1 MAHRSHKEELM
12 TAPLVECVPNFSEG
26 RDPATIDALR
36 AAISGVPGV
45 QLLDVQSDTS
55 HNRSVF
61 TFVAPPA
68 AAVDAAFA
76 AMRVATERID
86 LTKHSGEHPRMG
98 ATDVVPF
105 VPVGH
110 VTMDDCVA
118 LARRL
123 GERAAAELQ
132 IPIYL
137 YARAA
142 TRPERERLPDIRK
155 GEFEGLRERI
165 GKDPVADPDF
175 GPRRIHPTA
184 GATAVGAR
192 PFLVAFNIYLDSS
205 DVAIAKEIAKK
216 IRTSSG
222 GLPAVQAS
230 GFEVAGQAEVSMNL
244 LDIDTTSPAAV
255 FAAVAR
261 EARARGVDVLKSEVV
276 GLVPERAILG
286 AAAAA
291 LKLPDAADHLLEAK
305 IRAAEGP
312 TLDGWLE
319 ELAGGAPVP
328 GGGSAA
334 ALAAALAGALVAM
347 VARLT
352 TGRKAYAA
360 AQGRVAEIL
369 AEADALRAQLRRLVD
384 DDAAAYARV
393 SAAYKLPKDA
403 PGRRRAVGEAV
414 VGAARTPLAMARGA
428 ARLAALAGEI
438 GAIGNKN
445 ASSDAKVAAALAAAA
460 LTGAIEN
467 VRVNVASL
475 SERGLGRSLLE
486 EAERLLAVSPPR

>member
-1 MAHRSHKEELM
+1 VP
-12 TAPLVECVPNFSEG
+12 APLVECVPNFSEG
-26 RDPATIDALR
+26 HNSGTLDALEG
-36 AAISGVPGV
+36 AITAVPGV
-45 QLLDVQSDTS
+45 KLLDVQADRA
-55 HNRSVF
+55 HHRSVF
-61 TFVAPPA
+61 TFVAPP
-68 AAVDAAFA
+68 DAALEA
-76 AMRVATERID
+76 ALRAVRVATERID
-86 LTKHSGEHPRMG
+86 LTKHAGEHPRMG

-105 VPVGH
+105 VPVRD

-123 GERAAAELQ
+123 GERVAAELE
-132 IPIYL
+132 IPVYL

-142 TRPERERLPDIRK
+142 TRPERERLPEIRK
-155 GEFEGLRERI
+155 GEFEGLRDRI
-165 GKDPVADPDF
+165 GRDPAADPDF

-184 GATAVGAR
+184 GATAIGAR

-205 DVAIAKEIAKK
+205 DVAIAKEIAKQ

-230 GFEVAGQAEVSMNL
+230 GFEVAGQAQVSMNL

-334 ALAAALAGALVAM
+334 ALAGALAGALVAM

-360 AQGRVAEIL
+360 VQGRVAEIV

-403 PGRRRAVGEAV
+403 PGRRRAVDEAL

-445 ASSDAKVAAALAAAA
+445 ASSDAKVAAVLASAA

-475 SERGLGRSLLE
+475 SEPGLGRSLLE